1 MKFPKYIEMMSQLIG
16 SASVSSVN
24 PEWDM
29 GNGAVIELLDSW
41 FGTLGFET
49 EILPVPGRPGKL
61 NLIASYG
68 RGSNGLVLSGHTDTV
83 PFDEDKWSSDP
94 LKLSEREQ
102 RLYGIGTADMKG
114 FFAVILEAVRELPLD
129 QLKKPLVIV
138 ATADEES
145 DMCGAKSLLDLH
157 RQLGRHAVIG
167 EPTGL
172 KPVRMHKGVS
182 MESIILTGQS
192 GHSSNPQLGRNALDG
207 MQLVLGEVLNWRMEL
222 QRRYTNPAFDIN
234 VPTLNLGHIHGG
246 DNPNRICGKCELQFD
261 LRSLPGMDM
270 QLLRAELSDR
280 IESCLSETGLEW
292 QYKPLFDGIPAV
304 ETPAEAAIVKAVEK
318 FTDTQAGAVAFGTE
332 APYLNSMGM
341 ETVICG
347 PGSID
352 QAHQPDEY
360 IPLEH
365 IQPAINL
372 IQSLIRKFCL

>member
-1 MKFPKYIEMMSQLIG
+1 MKFPNYIEMMSRLIG
-16 SASVSSVN
+16 AASVSSVN

-41 FGTLGFET
+41 FGALGFET
-49 EILPVPGRPGKL
+49 ETLAVPGRPGKF

-68 RGSNGLVLSGHTDTV
+68 RGSDGLVLSGHTDTV

-129 QLKKPLVIV
+129 HLKRPLVIV
-138 ATADEES
+138 ATANEES
-145 DMCGAKSLLDLH
+145 DMCGAKSLVELH

-182 MESIILTGQS
+182 MESIVLTGQS
-192 GHSSNPQLGRNALDG
+192 GHSSNPQLGRNALEG
-207 MQLVLGEVLNWRMEL
+207 MQLVLGEVLNWRMDL
-222 QRRYTNPAFDIN
+222 QRRFKNPAFEID

-261 LRSLPGMDM
+261 LRPLPGMDL
-270 QLLRAELSDR
+270 QLLRAELSER
-280 IESCLSETGLEW
+280 IESCLSDSGLEW
-292 QYKPLFDGIPAV
+292 HYKPLFDGIPAV
-304 ETPAEAAIVKAVEK
+304 ETPAEATIVKAVER
-318 FTDTQAGAVAFGTE
+318 FTDSQAGAVAFGTE